1 MLELKGN
8 HVVMIHV
15 SYILLMSFQTRSI
28 SSELSNPAETSAKDR
43 EDPIQSSYIRPASN
57 GETSRDKFYSPKSS
71 SLSQDDQD
79 SPVVGVRRSRV
90 PRDEPDA
97 GSPGVND
104 RQSSEK
110 SEASTTQSGPLNAV
124 ESEDKDDDD
133 DEQGPEPEQGETL
146 ENEALRNAS
155 DRGCGVI
162 LERYSIVFIF

>member
-1 MLELKGN
+1 
-8 HVVMIHV
+8 MIYV
-15 SYILLMSFQTRSI
+15 SYILLMPFQTRSI
-28 SSELSNPAETSAKDR
+28 SSELSNPAETSDKDR
-43 EDPIQSSYIRPASN
+43 EDPIQSSYIRPANN

-79 SPVVGVRRSRV
+79 SPVVGVRRSHIA
-90 PRDEPDA
+90 RDEPDA

-104 RQSSEK
+104 RQSAEK

-124 ESEDKDDDD
+124 ESADKDDD

-162 LERYSIVFIF
+162 LERYSIVLFSS